1 MHHFCDGTLVDDSPD
16 IQALRRRLEDEE
28 AAYGALLD
36 AIDRLAAFPLP
47 AEKLPDLPAAMQQLN
62 ARWRTATPPDT
73 GGMTGRLRRL
83 IWSVAGPAISR
94 QQEFNSTVVEILN
107 GHVDESTRLFARL
120 KELTSALVQYL
131 QRVQPLMDAR
141 DRWSSGLAVTR
152 SELILEAFDRR
163 QESLGRRVEGLLA
176 LRDRLETVSE
186 TVRAVEGA
194 LASPP
199 PAPVAAAAA
208 RAAEDA
214 TYVAFENRFRG
225 TRDEIRERLRGYV
238 EGFRGLA
245 PVADLGCGR
254 GEFLELLRE
263 ANVDAVGAET
273 NAQAAAECR
282 RRGLAVEQTGLLEF
296 LSGRPAA
303 SLGGVF
309 AAQVAEHL
317 PPAVLQAALRESHR
331 ALRPGGLLVL
341 ETVNTRSVLAFL
353 EVYNRDLTHEKPLHS
368 ETLSFLVAAAGFT
381 DVRVELRSP
390 VDASTRLQPVPG
402 EGLPAAAAEAL
413 NENVSRLN
421 ALLYGPQEYALIAR
435 R

>member
-1 MHHFCDGTLVDDSPD
+1 VDESPD
-16 IQALRRRLEDEE
+16 VQALRRRLEDEE

-47 AEKLPDLPAAMQQLN
+47 AERLPDLPDLMQRLN
-62 ARWRTATPPDT
+62 TLWETPQAPRQ
-73 GGMTGRLRRL
+73 GGFLVREKGVWMTL
-83 IWSVAGPAISR
+83 APALAR
-94 QQEFNSTVVEILN
+94 QQDFNSTVVRILN
-107 GHVDESTRLFARL
+107 GHVDESARLFAHL
-120 KELTSALVQYL
+120 KQLVSALVQYL

-152 SELILEAFDRR
+152 TELILEAFDRR
-163 QESLGRRVEGLLA
+163 QESLGRRLEGLMA

-199 PAPVAAAAA
+199 PVPVAAAAA
-208 RAAEDA
+208 RAAGDA
-214 TYVAFENRFRG
+214 PYVAFENRFRG
-225 TRDEIRERLRGYV
+225 SRDEIRERLRGYV
-238 EGFRGLA
+238 EAFRGLG

-282 RRGLAVEQTGLLEF
+282 KRGLAVEERGLLDF
-296 LSGRPAA
+296 LAGRPAG

-309 AAQVAEHL
+309 AAQVVEHL
-317 PPAVLQAALRESHR
+317 PPAVLQGALREAHR

-353 EVYNRDLTHEKPLHS
+353 EVFARDLTHEKPLHS
-368 ETLSFLVAAAGFT
+368 ETLAFLVAAAGFT
-381 DVRVELRSP
+381 DVRVEMRSP
-390 VDASTRLQPVPG
+390 VDPATRLQPVPA
-402 EGLPAAAAEAL
+402 EGLPAATADAL
-413 NENVSRLN
+413 NENVARLN
-421 ALLYGPQEYALIAR
+421 ALLYGPQEYAVFAR

>member
-1 MHHFCDGTLVDDSPD
+1 MDESPD
-16 IQALRRRLEDEE
+16 VQALRRRLEDEE

-47 AEKLPDLPAAMQQLN
+47 AEKLPDLPELMQRLN
-62 ARWRTATPPDT
+62 TLWEMPPPPQQGGFLVREKGVWTA
-73 GGMTGRLRRL
+73 L
-83 IWSVAGPAISR
+83 APALAR
-94 QQEFNSTVVEILN
+94 QQDFNSTVVRILN
-107 GHVDESTRLFARL
+107 GHVDESSRLFAHL
-120 KELTSALVQYL
+120 KQLVSALVQYL

-152 SELILEAFDRR
+152 AELILEAFDRR
-163 QESLGRRVEGLLA
+163 QESLGRRIEGLMA

-194 LASPP
+194 LATPP
-199 PAPVAAAAA
+199 SAPVAAAAA
-208 RAAEDA
+208 RAAVDA

-225 TRDEIRERLRGYV
+225 SREEIRERLSGYV
-238 EGFRGLA
+238 EAFRGLG

-263 ANVDAVGAET
+263 ANEDAVGAET

-282 RRGLAVEQTGLLEF
+282 KRGLAVEEVGLLEF
-296 LSGRPAA
+296 LAARPAG

-317 PPAVLQAALRESHR
+317 PPAVLQGALREAHR
-331 ALRPGGLLVL
+331 VLRPGGMLVL

-353 EVYNRDLTHEKPLHS
+353 EVFSRDLTHEKPLHS
-368 ETLSFLVAAAGFT
+368 ETLAFLVAAAGFT
-381 DVRVELRSP
+381 DVRVEMRSP
-390 VDASTRLQPVPG
+390 VDAATRLQPVPA
-402 EGLPAAAAEAL
+402 EGLPAAAADAL
-413 NENVSRLN
+413 NENMARLN
-421 ALLYGPQEYALIAR
+421 ALLYGPQEYAVFAR

>member
-1 MHHFCDGTLVDDSPD
+1 VDESPD
-16 IQALRRRLEDEE
+16 VQALRRRLEDEE
-28 AAYGALLD
+28 AAYGAVLD
-36 AIDRLAAFPLP
+36 AIDRLAAFALP
-47 AEKLPDLPAAMQQLN
+47 AERLPDLPAAMQRLN
-62 ARWRTATPPDT
+62 AQWRTVPLAE
-73 GGMTGRLRRL
+73 GGGWTGRLRRL
-83 IWSVAGPAISR
+83 IASVVGPAFSG

-107 GHVDESTRLFARL
+107 GQVEESGRVFAHL
-120 KELTSALVQYL
+120 KHLMSALVQYL

-163 QESLGRRVEGLLA
+163 QESLGRRLEGLLA
-176 LRDRLETVSE
+176 LRDRLEAVSE

-199 PAPVAAAAA
+199 PASVAAAAV
-208 RAAEDA
+208 RAAGDA
-214 TYVAFENRFRG
+214 VYVAFENRFRG
-225 TRDEIRERLRGYV
+225 SRDEIRERLRGYV
-238 EGFRGLA
+238 EPFRGLA

-263 ANVDAVGAET
+263 ANVDAMGAET

-282 RRGLAVEQTGLLEF
+282 RRGLAVEETGLLEF
-296 LSGRPAA
+296 LSHRPAG

-317 PPAVLQAALRESHR
+317 PPAVLQAALREAHR

-353 EVYNRDLTHEKPLHS
+353 EVYNRDLTHEKPLHP
-368 ETLSFLVAAAGFT
+368 ETLGFVVAAAGFT
-381 DVRVELRSP
+381 DVRVEMRSP
-390 VDASTRLQPVPG
+390 VDAATRLQAVPA
-402 EGLPAAAAEAL
+402 EGLPPAAADAL

-421 ALLYGPQEYALIAR
+421 ALLYGPQEYALFAR

>member
-1 MHHFCDGTLVDDSPD
+1 MDESPD
-16 IQALRRRLEDEE
+16 VQALRRRLEDEE
-28 AAYGALLD
+28 AAYGAVLD
-36 AIDRLAAFPLP
+36 AIDRLAAFALP
-47 AEKLPDLPAAMQQLN
+47 AERLPDLPAAMQRLN
-62 ARWRTATPPDT
+62 AQWRTVPLAE
-73 GGMTGRLRRL
+73 GGGWTGRLRRL
-83 IWSVAGPAISR
+83 IASVVGPAFSG

-107 GHVDESTRLFARL
+107 GQVEESGRVFAHL
-120 KELTSALVQYL
+120 KHLMSALVQYL

-163 QESLGRRVEGLLA
+163 QESLGRRLEGLLA
-176 LRDRLETVSE
+176 LRDRLEAVSE

-199 PAPVAAAAA
+199 PASVAAAAV
-208 RAAEDA
+208 RAAGDA
-214 TYVAFENRFRG
+214 VYVAFENRFRG
-225 TRDEIRERLRGYV
+225 SRDEIRERLRGYV
-238 EGFRGLA
+238 EPFRGLA

-263 ANVDAVGAET
+263 ANVDAMGAET

-282 RRGLAVEQTGLLEF
+282 RRGLAVEETGLLEF
-296 LSGRPAA
+296 LSHRPAG

-317 PPAVLQAALRESHR
+317 PPAVLQAALREAHR

-353 EVYNRDLTHEKPLHS
+353 EVYNRDLTHEKPLHP
-368 ETLSFLVAAAGFT
+368 ETLGFVVAAAGFT
-381 DVRVELRSP
+381 DVRVEMRSP
-390 VDASTRLQPVPG
+390 VDAATRLQPVPA
-402 EGLPAAAAEAL
+402 EGLPPAAADGPCVTADIEVAWDGS
-413 NENVSRLN
+413 E
-421 ALLYGPQEYALIAR
+421 LLLL
-435 R
+435 

>member
-1 MHHFCDGTLVDDSPD
+1 VDESPD
-16 IQALRRRLEDEE
+16 VQALRRRLEDEE
-28 AAYGALLD
+28 AAYGTLLD
-36 AIDRLAAFPLP
+36 AIDRLAAFALP
-47 AEKLPDLPAAMQQLN
+47 AEKLPELPAAMERLN
-62 ARWRTATPPDT
+62 AEWRSAPPPAGGRVRRWV
-73 GGMTGRLRRL
+73 
-83 IWSVAGPAISR
+83 WSVLAPALSR
-94 QQEFNSTVVEILN
+94 QQDFNSTVVEVLN
-107 GHVDESTRLFARL
+107 GQVEEGARLFAHL
-120 KELTSALVQYL
+120 KQLVSALVQYL

-152 SELILEAFDRR
+152 AELILEAFDRR

-176 LRDRLETVSE
+176 LRDRLEAVSE

-214 TYVAFENRFRG
+214 IYVAFENRFRG
-225 TRDEIRERLRGYV
+225 SRDEIRDRLRGYV
-238 EGFRGLA
+238 EAFRGLA

-263 ANVDAVGAET
+263 ANVDALGAET
-273 NAQAAAECR
+273 NARAAAECR
-282 RRGLAVEQTGLLEF
+282 EHGLAVEETGLLEF
-296 LSGRPAA
+296 LARRPAG

-309 AAQVAEHL
+309 AAQVVEHL
-317 PPAVLQAALRESHR
+317 PPAALQAALREAHR
-331 ALRPGGLLVL
+331 ALRPGGLLAL

-353 EVYNRDLTHEKPLHS
+353 EVYNRDLTHQTPLHP

-381 DVRVELRSP
+381 DVRVEMRSP
-390 VDASTRLQPVPG
+390 VDAATRLQPVPG
-402 EGLPAAAAEAL
+402 EGLPPAAADAL

-421 ALLYGPQEYALIAR
+421 ALLYGPQEYALFAR

>member
-1 MHHFCDGTLVDDSPD
+1 VDESPD
-16 IQALRRRLEDEE
+16 VQALRRRLEEEE
-28 AAYGALLD
+28 AAYGAVLD

-47 AEKLPDLPAAMQQLN
+47 AEKLPDLPELMRRLN
-62 ARWRTATPPDT
+62 ALWETATPPQR
-73 GGMTGRLRRL
+73 GGLGGRRDRAA
-83 IWSVAGPAISR
+83 WSALAPALAR
-94 QQEFNSTVVEILN
+94 QQDFNSTVVRILN
-107 GHVDESTRLFARL
+107 GHVDESARLFAQL
-120 KELTSALVQYL
+120 KQLVSAVVQYL

-141 DRWSSGLAVTR
+141 DRWSSGLAVAR
-152 SELILEAFDRR
+152 AELILEAFDRR

-176 LRDRLETVSE
+176 LRDRLEAVSE

-194 LASPP
+194 LASPLP
-199 PAPVAAAAA
+199 PPVAAVAA
-208 RAAEDA
+208 RAAADA

-225 TRDEIRERLRGYV
+225 SRDEIRERLRGYV
-238 EGFRGLA
+238 AAFEGLA

-263 ANVDAVGAET
+263 ANVVAVGAET

-282 RRGLAVEQTGLLEF
+282 KRGLAVEEMGLLEF
-296 LSGRPAA
+296 LGGRDAG

-317 PPAVLQAALRESHR
+317 PPAVLQAALREAHR
-331 ALRPGGLLVL
+331 ALRTGGLMVL

-353 EVYNRDLTHEKPLHS
+353 EVYNRDLTHEKPLHP
-368 ETLSFLVAAAGFT
+368 ETLGFLVAAAGFT
-381 DVRVELRSP
+381 DVRVEMRSP
-390 VDASTRLQPVPG
+390 VDAATRLRTVPA
-402 EGLPAAAAEAL
+402 EGLPPAAADAL

-421 ALLYGPQEYALIAR
+421 ALLYGPQEYALFAR

>member
-1 MHHFCDGTLVDDSPD
+1 VDESPD
-16 IQALRRRLEDEE
+16 VQALRRQLEDEE

-47 AEKLPDLPAAMQQLN
+47 AEELPDLPELMQRLN
-62 ARWRTATPPDT
+62 TLWETPPGPQ
-73 GGMTGRLRRL
+73 GGFWAGRDKGAWEAL
-83 IWSVAGPAISR
+83 APALAR
-94 QQEFNSTVVEILN
+94 QQDFNSTVVRILN
-107 GHVDESTRLFARL
+107 GHVDESARLFARL
-120 KELTSALVQYL
+120 KQLVSALVQYL

-152 SELILEAFDRR
+152 AELILEAFDRR

-199 PAPVAAAAA
+199 PAPLAAAAA
-208 RAAEDA
+208 RAAGDA
-214 TYVAFENRFRG
+214 AYVAFENRFRG
-225 TRDEIRERLRGYV
+225 SRDEIRARLRGYV
-238 EGFRGLA
+238 EAFRGLG

-263 ANVDAVGAET
+263 ANVEAVGAET

-282 RRGLAVEQTGLLEF
+282 RRGLAVEETGLLE
-296 LSGRPAA
+296 LLATRPAG

-309 AAQVAEHL
+309 AAQVVEHL
-317 PPAVLQAALRESHR
+317 PPAVLQSALREAHR
-331 ALRPGGLLVL
+331 ALRAGGLLVL
-341 ETVNTRSVLAFL
+341 ETVNTRSVLALL
-353 EVYNRDLTHEKPLHS
+353 EVYQRDLTHEKPLHS
-368 ETLSFLVAAAGFT
+368 ETLAFLVAAAGFT
-381 DVRVELRSP
+381 DVRVEMRSP
-390 VDASTRLQPVPG
+390 VDAATRLAPVPA
-402 EGLPAAAAEAL
+402 EGLSPAVAEAL
-413 NENVSRLN
+413 NENVARLN
-421 ALLYGPQEYALIAR
+421 ALLYGPQEYAVFAR

>member
-1 MHHFCDGTLVDDSPD
+1 VDESPD
-16 IQALRRRLEDEE
+16 VQALRRRLEDEE
-28 AAYGALLD
+28 AAYGTLLD

-47 AEKLPDLPAAMQQLN
+47 AEKLPDLPELMQRLN
-62 ARWRTATPPDT
+62 TLWQMPPGPQGGFFAGREKGIWRVLA
-73 GGMTGRLRRL
+73 
-83 IWSVAGPAISR
+83 PALA
-94 QQEFNSTVVEILN
+94 QQQDFNSTVVRILN
-107 GHVDESTRLFARL
+107 GHVDESARLFAHL
-120 KELTSALVQYL
+120 KQLVSALVQYL

-152 SELILEAFDRR
+152 AELILEAFDRR

-176 LRDRLETVSE
+176 LRDRLEAVSE

-208 RAAEDA
+208 RAAADA

-225 TRDEIRERLRGYV
+225 SREEIRERLGGYV
-238 EGFRGLA
+238 EAFRGLS

-263 ANVDAVGAET
+263 ANVDAIGAET
-273 NAQAAAECR
+273 NARAAAECR
-282 RRGLAVEQTGLLEF
+282 ERGLAVEETGLVGF
-296 LSGRPAA
+296 LAARPAG

-309 AAQVAEHL
+309 AAQVVEHL
-317 PPAVLQAALRESHR
+317 PPAVLQQALREAHR

-353 EVYNRDLTHEKPLHS
+353 EVFCRDLTHEKPLHS
-368 ETLSFLVAAAGFT
+368 ETLAFLVAAAGFT
-381 DVRVELRSP
+381 DVRVEARSP
-390 VDASTRLQPVPG
+390 VDAATRLQPVPV
-402 EGLPAAAAEAL
+402 EGLPHAAADAL
-413 NENVSRLN
+413 NENVARLN
-421 ALLYGPQEYALIAR
+421 ALLYGPQEYAVFAR